1 MVKRSKQTKVFSKKQ
16 ISRKQREEQ
25 QKRILYIIAGVT
37 AIAVLLVIGFG
48 FYQEFIVKPSSPVAS
63 VNAKPISTRDYQL
76 MVQYRRLDLAN
87 QVAVLQAQ
95 LSQMDP
101 TVEEQQFLVQYLQ
114 QQIQQLQ
121 ALEISLPAQVLED
134 MIDDEL
140 VRQEAAMRN
149 ITVTAEELQE
159 EIERQFGYERNP
171 PTPTPT
177 PITATVAV
185 TVTPTPTV
193 PPMTQEDFQNNY
205 GEYLLALRRNAG
217 FSEASFRRLFESSI
231 YGRKLQEALAEEV
244 PTTAEQVHALH
255 ILVETE
261 EEAKAVLERL
271 AAGEDFAALAN
282 ELSMDTGTEDGDLGW
297 FPRGRMVPEFEEAAF
312 ALQPGDTSEIVETSY
327 GYHII
332 HLLERDPDYPLDEV
346 ALEQRKASVLEDW
359 LEEQRQSDAVE
370 RYWSS
375 DKVPPTK

>member
-76 MVQYRRLDLAN
+76 MVQYRRFDLAN

-121 ALEISLPAQVLED
+121 ALEISLPAQVLDD